1 MSPEDPP
8 PGDAAEKRPDNRRTI
23 FLFAPLLISVLAVA
37 GWLIWRDE
45 ALLDPDAA
53 SATPTVEPAA
63 AGSTP
68 APDAVEPATDVP
80 GDGFGIVSGLATPWA
95 VAGGPGAATAEAA
108 VATALPTATG
118 APVTLLGPP
127 PGSAFMAGDV
137 VTFYWSAPLTPAVGQ
152 QFVVYL
158 DGGNEANILGHVAA
172 ANLGQGYQLQATPG
186 AAVGQPGSY
195 SWYVVLA
202 GDTGEVIIAQ
212 SESRP
217 LTILADN

>member
-1 MSPEDPP
+1 MAPTMGGLDLDAPP
-8 PGDAAEKRPDNRRTI
+8 RP
-23 FLFAPLLISVLAVA
+23 
-37 GWLIWRDE
+37 
-45 ALLDPDAA
+45 
-53 SATPTVEPAA
+53 PTVRPSALAEA
-63 AGSTP
+63 TP
-68 APDAVEPATDVP
+68 APDVVEPATDVP
-80 GDGFGIVSGLATPWA
+80 GDGFGCVRPGHA
-95 VAGGPGAATAEAA
+95 VGGGRWSRAATAAAA
-108 VATALPTATG
+108 VATVLPTATG